1 MLHATPPQ
9 ATGRRGSTAT
19 AHRNGEVAG
28 AMMVVVSKREISLC
42 MQTRHG
48 SSCIKQERIYRRRDT
63 RVGNERRARSA
74 AAIRPTT
81 TRHAGRS
88 RLRDRAPYVGGR
100 GAQPAQAKMV
110 RCPAAGAHD
119 GVHSVMGPNAVPMSF
134 TSCWAL
140 LMDRIG

>member
-63 RVGNERRARSA
+63 SGERTARPERGGDQTDDDA
-74 AAIRPTT
+74 T
-81 TRHAGRS
+81 RS